1 MAAPRWLLIVSP
13 LAGFAL
19 LPSAGCHSTTE
30 LELQRQVL
38 RLTEQISE
46 KNHQLAAGQ
55 ASIDG
60 LHRQLQETR
69 GLTDEDLK
77 KIFFPEKI
85 EIASLSGGDNYDGE
99 PGDDGITVYLRPVDR
114 DGDPVKVAGDIRI
127 ELYDLANP
135 PDENLIG
142 EYFIG
147 VDQVSKLWYGKLG
160 TYHYTVRCPWQGNP
174 PQHDEITVRATF
186 VDFLTQRAITAQTVC
201 KVTRA
206 P

>member
-1 MAAPRWLLIVSP
+1 MAAHRWLLIASP
-13 LAGFAL
+13 LVGLAL
-19 LPSAGCHSTTE
+19 LPSAGCQSSTE

-60 LHRQLQETR
+60 LQRQLQQTR

-85 EIASLSGGDNYDGE
+85 EIASLSGGDDYDGE
-99 PGDDGITVYLRPVDR
+99 PGDDGVTVYLRPIDR
-114 DGDPVKVAGDIRI
+114 DGDAVKVAGDIRI

-135 PDENLIG
+135 PGQNRIG
-142 EYFIG
+142 VYAVT
-147 VDQVSKLWYGKLG
+147 VDQVSKLWYGKLA
-160 TYHYTVRCPWQGNP
+160 TYHYTVRCPWQGDP

-186 VDFLTQRAITAQTVC
+186 VDFLTQRVITAQTVC
-201 KVTRA
+201 HVTRA